1 MTIQDLEQYRG
12 KNYVLHVKTQK
23 EWDSVIPMFRK
34 HRDNKFKCQDFNS
47 YENMVI
53 YLDCLHS
60 EFYGDLRNVNLKRY
74 TVISLN
80 NSIIE
85 VW

>member
-23 EWDSVIPMFRK
+23 EWDSVIPIFRK
-34 HRDNKFKCQDFNS
+34 NRDVRFKRQDFNS
-47 YENMVI
+47 YEKMVI
-53 YLDCLHS
+53 YLDHLNT

-74 TVISLN
+74 TVISLS

>member
-12 KNYVLHVKTQK
+12 KNYVLHVKTK
-23 EWDSVIPMFRK
+23 IEWNSVIPMFRK
-34 HRDNKFKCQDFNS
+34 EKSFKFQSYDFNA
-47 YENMVI
+47 YENIVI
-53 YLDCLHS
+53 YLDSLH
-60 EFYGDLRNVNLKRY
+60 EEIYGDLRNVNLKRY
-74 TVISLN
+74 TVISLS